1 MTLTEAVRLGLVHP
15 ATTVGALRMARFRDK
30 DSFPARAGVRGS
42 EYEYDTAA
50 LVAWDLARRS

>member
-1 MTLTEAVRLGLVHP
+1 MTITEAVRLGLVHP

-30 DSFPARAGVRGS
+30 DGFPARAGVRGS
-42 EYEYDTAA
+42 EYEYDTEA